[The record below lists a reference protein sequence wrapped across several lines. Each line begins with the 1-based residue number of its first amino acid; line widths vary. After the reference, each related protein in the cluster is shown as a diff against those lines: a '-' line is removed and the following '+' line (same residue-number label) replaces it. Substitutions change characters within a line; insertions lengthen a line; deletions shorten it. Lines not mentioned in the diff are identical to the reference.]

1 MVSRYIR
8 DPAVHLKEKKKIT
21 ILSEGYRC
29 WPAPLFLQFYFFS
42 FFEARV
48 ICSTYPWAGPH
59 VHANG
64 VCTMAP
70 ALNVLG
76 KVLSETDIAT
86 ALTAAAAAA
95 AADADEDDVD

>member
-1 MVSRYIR
+1 MFVLL
-8 DPAVHLKEKKKIT
+8 DTFL
-21 ILSEGYRC
+21 LFF
-29 WPAPLFLQFYFFS
+29 FLQFYFFS

-59 VHANG
+59 IHANG

-95 AADADEDDVD
+95 AVAVAAAAADVDNVD

>member
-1 MVSRYIR
+1 
-8 DPAVHLKEKKKIT
+8 
-21 ILSEGYRC
+21 
-29 WPAPLFLQFYFFS
+29 
-42 FFEARV
+42 
-48 ICSTYPWAGPH
+48 

-95 AADADEDDVD
+95 AVAVAAAAADVDNVD